1 MKFNGTIFVEG
12 EADLKFITDFVLHK
26 FNHSLIKG
34 TEIQEVKGKDSLRA
48 FQINFKQSSETKTNL
63 LIFDAD
69 GSFGDRLNDL
79 ERSKSELNIE
89 FQTFLFP
96 NNTENGDLET
106 LLENII
112 NQNRQKIINCFNVFQ
127 NCLEEAQHDNL
138 RLPNRKD
145 KIYMYASL
153 LSSNEL
159 AKESKRNYRNADL
172 WNLDS
177 DHLNPLYNFLS
188 PYFSHDEN

>member
-1 MKFNGTIFVEG
+1 MEG

-26 FNHSLIKG
+26 FNYSLIKG
-34 TEIQEVKGKDSLRA
+34 IEVQEVKGKDSLRA

-63 LIFDAD
+63 LIFDAN

-79 ERSKSELNIE
+79 ERRKSELSIE

-96 NNTENGDLET
+96 NNIENGDLEI

-112 NQNRQKIINCFNVFQ
+112 NQNQQKIINCFNVFQ
-127 NCLEEAQHDNL
+127 NCLEEVQHDNL

-159 AKESKRNYRNADL
+159 AKENKRNYRNADL

-177 DHLNPLYNFLS
+177 EYLDPLYNFLS